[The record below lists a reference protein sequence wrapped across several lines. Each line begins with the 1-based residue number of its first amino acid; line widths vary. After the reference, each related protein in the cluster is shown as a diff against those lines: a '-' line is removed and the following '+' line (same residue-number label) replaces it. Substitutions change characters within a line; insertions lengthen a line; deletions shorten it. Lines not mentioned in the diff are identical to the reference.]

1 MAQSIPDSY
10 LDELMSCGVA
20 IPKKQKLHNGE
31 IDTVVPLTSL
41 YFQTRIFHCTGNQE
55 GDLCI
60 ILSSCK

>member
-55 GDLCI
+55 GD
-60 ILSSCK
+60 